1 MRAPEVND
9 DQASPFDCS
18 AVAEV
23 KAVDETAWELRRIE
37 RSVKSFAKQNR
48 HASIRVKQGG
58 VGESCV
64 RRREANLA
72 KHHTSLHRSTIAG
85 GRVRR

>member
-9 DQASPFDCS
+9 DQASPVDCS

-37 RSVKSFAKQNR
+37 RSVKSFAKQNSR
-48 HASIRVKQGG
+48 ASIRVRQGG
-58 VGESCV
+58 IGQSCV
-64 RRREANLA
+64 RRREAILA
-72 KHHTSLHRSTIAG
+72 IQQSFAAPQQACE
-85 GRVRR
+85 